1 MKYFI
6 ICAVFILFTAC
17 ENSVKIKGDIE
28 SVKDADISVADE
40 DTDFVQVPDT
50 NDENIADDAV
60 DEIVVPD
67 DDTIGDGCLTNDDCG
82 TDTYCLKDAGV
93 CDAVTVGVCT
103 VRPEN
108 CFYTRAIEPQ
118 CGCDNYTYSNEC
130 WAGSAGAVIA
140 HAGECEGDVL
150 CRDSSACSM
159 NEYCQKK
166 QGVCDMGMGVCR
178 PALEDCNG
186 QEDPVVCG
194 CDLKQYTGECQAQL
208 SGISV
213 KHDGE
218 CNRND
223 DSLVRYFYA
232 DNAESIDGYL
242 KIIVSPVEIKEF
254 FAIDTFQ
261 EQFMDS
267 ENSVIITVRFYEKGD
282 MNKDYAEL
290 QYKLSMPLTLPM
302 GVGFGYEGSYLKW
315 FSFDGGELGDM
326 DGTVITYDYIP
337 LDKENEVSTLSVTGL
352 NLSMK

>member
-1 MKYFI
+1 MKFFV
-6 ICAVFILFTAC
+6 ICLSFVFFTAC
-17 ENSVKIKGDIE
+17 ENSVKIKGDFE
-28 SVKDADISVADE
+28 PVKDEDSVTVDE
-40 DTDFVQVPDT
+40 DADSAQVPDT

-60 DEIVVPD
+60 DEIIVSD

-93 CDAVTVGVCT
+93 CDDVTVGTCT

-150 CRDSSACSM
+150 CWDGSECGM

-166 QGVCDMGMGVCR
+166 AGVCDLGMGVCR
-178 PALEDCNG
+178 ILTVDCVDED
-186 QEDPVVCG
+186 EPDVCG
-194 CDLKQYTGECQAQL
+194 CDLKEYSDQCQAD
-208 SGISV
+208 SVGMPV
-213 KHDGE
+213 KHEGK

-223 DSLVRYFYA
+223 DSLVRYFYS
-232 DNAESIDGYL
+232 DNSESPDGYL
-242 KIIVSPVEIKEF
+242 KIIVSPVEIREF
-254 FAIDTFQ
+254 FAKDTFT
-261 EQFMDS
+261 EQFISS
-267 ENSVIITVRFYEKGD
+267 ENAVVLTVRFYENGD

-290 QYKLSMPLTLPM
+290 QYRLSLPPILPM
-302 GVGFGYEGSYLKW
+302 GVGFGYQGSYLKW
-315 FSFDGGELGDM
+315 FSFDGGLLGEM

-337 LDKENEVSTLSVTGL
+337 LDKENEISTLSVTGL